1 MKKVLLHENWGEVQ
15 RTAKVYLVHDT
26 EDHYEVEFYQSEIL
40 RETRKMITNG
50 VSHNERYAEDAA
62 ENWCLGYIP

>member
-1 MKKVLLHENWGEVQ
+1 MKKVLLHESWGEVE
-15 RTAKVYLVHDT
+15 RTAKVYIVHDIK
-26 EDHYEVEFYQSEIL
+26 DHYVVEFYQSEIL